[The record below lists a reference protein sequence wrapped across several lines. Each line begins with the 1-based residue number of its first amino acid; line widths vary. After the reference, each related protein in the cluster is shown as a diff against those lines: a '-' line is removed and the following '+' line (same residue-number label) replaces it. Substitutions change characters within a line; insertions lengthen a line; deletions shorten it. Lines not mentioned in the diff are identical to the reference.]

1 MKKGLVLLSF
11 LLFSTTLFAADVN
24 LSLERLYEQQNT
36 ITTTQKVTNQDIE
49 KVHTCKLKIGG
60 RL

>member
-24 LSLERLYEQQNT
+24 LSLEKLYEQQ
-36 ITTTQKVTNQDIE
+36 
-49 KVHTCKLKIGG
+49 TCRGEENYQ
-60 RL
+60 RLC